1 MDFIVILSK
10 TTKMHDAIWVIVD
23 RLTKSTHFLPIR
35 MTYTMDQLAEIYVKE
50 IERLHGVPIFI
61 ISDQDARFTLTF
73 WETLYKAMGTRSKF
87 NITFHPQTD
96 DQSERTIQALEDML

>member
-10 TTKMHDAIWVIVD
+10 TTEMHDAVWVIVD
-23 RLTKSTHFLPIR
+23 RLTKSAHFLPIR

-50 IERLHGVPIFI
+50 IVRLHGVPIFI

-73 WETLYKAMGTRSKF
+73 WEKLHSAIGQ
-87 NITFHPQTD
+87 N
-96 DQSERTIQALEDML
+96 